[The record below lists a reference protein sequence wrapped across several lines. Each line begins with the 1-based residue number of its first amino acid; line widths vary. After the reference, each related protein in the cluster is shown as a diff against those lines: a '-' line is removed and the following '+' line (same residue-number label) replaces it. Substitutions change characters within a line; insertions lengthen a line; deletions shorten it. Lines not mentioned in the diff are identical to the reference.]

1 MVRKAST
8 EDIVQDI
15 LAAVAQDVP
24 AKKLA
29 EIEARIRDA
38 WGGCNVWIGKNRGE
52 SRHEKA
58 AAIRRDYAAGLAVGA
73 LCRVH
78 GVSRATVYRAIGVSA
93 PP

>member
-1 MVRKAST
+1 MVKPSDD
-8 EDIVQDI
+8 DIVQDI

-29 EIEARIRDA
+29 EIEARIRDT
-38 WGGCNVWIGKNRGE
+38 WGGCKVLIGKKRGE

-58 AAIRRDYAAGLAVGA
+58 EAIRRDYAAGLAVGA

-78 GVSRATVYRAIGVSA
+78 SVSRATVYRVIGVSGQT
-93 PP
+93 